1 MKNILT
7 MSFLLCSLICVAMA
21 CSQQSA
27 TISPTT
33 TSSPTATPTAS
44 SASGVGANVSYGG
57 SLNYSP
63 AGVTITHGQSVAW
76 DSSLTGHTVLL
87 DNYNGT
93 GTTCGSSTNY
103 SSFPV
108 TVNFPTAGT
117 YYFHCAVPG
126 HSPCGSSTCGTC
138 TGMAGFVQVN

>member
-1 MKNILT
+1 MKNILVL
-7 MSFLLCSLICVAMA
+7 SFLLCSLILVAVA

-27 TISPTT
+27 TVSPI

-44 SASGVGANVSYGG
+44 GSSGVGANVSYGG

-76 DSSLTGHTVLL
+76 DSTLSGHTVFL
-87 DNYNGT
+87 DNYSGT
-93 GTTCGSSTNY
+93 AGTCGSSANY

-108 TVNFPTAGT
+108 TVSFPTAGT
-117 YYFHCAVPG
+117 YYYHCSVPG
-126 HSPCGSSTCGTC
+126 HSPCGSSTCGQC